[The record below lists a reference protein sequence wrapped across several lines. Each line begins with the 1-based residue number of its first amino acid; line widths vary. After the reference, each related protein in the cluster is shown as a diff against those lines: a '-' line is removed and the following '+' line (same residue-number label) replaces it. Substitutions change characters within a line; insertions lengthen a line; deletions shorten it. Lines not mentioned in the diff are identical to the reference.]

1 MMKPFALAVS
11 LTALAMSLC
20 AARTPRVN
28 YDETKVFPYE
38 IADPLTFADGT
49 KVKSADDWRKR
60 RMEILDIFAKNMY
73 GAEPPK
79 PEAVVTECFES
90 GLTLGE
96 LAVVDRV
103 EAVIVGRTH
112 NRPPF
117 V

>member
-60 RMEILDIFAKNMY
+60 RMEILDIFAKKLRRFKLNCIGLVCISM
-73 GAEPPK
+73 EIFKSFISTLRLNK
-79 PEAVVTECFES
+79 PLCF
-90 GLTLGE
+90 
-96 LAVVDRV
+96 
-103 EAVIVGRTH
+103 
-112 NRPPF
+112 
-117 V
+117 